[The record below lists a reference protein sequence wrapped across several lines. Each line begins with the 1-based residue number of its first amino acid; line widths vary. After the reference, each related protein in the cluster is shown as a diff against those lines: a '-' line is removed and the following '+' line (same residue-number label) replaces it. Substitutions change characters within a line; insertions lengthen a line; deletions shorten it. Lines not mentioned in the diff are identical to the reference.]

1 MNQKVGRR
9 RPRPQDGTAYAA
21 FLLELLN
28 PADPWLFA
36 LRAPI
41 HAPNSA
47 ILPNW
52 GGWEMEAKMGCLY
65 MAGGRW

>member
-9 RPRPQDGTAYAA
+9 RLRPQDGTAYAA
-21 FLLELLN
+21 FRLELLN
-28 PADPWLFA
+28 PADPWLFT
-36 LRAPI
+36 LRTPI

-52 GGWEMEAKMGCLY
+52 GVGAKMGCLY

>member
-1 MNQKVGRR
+1 MGRR
-9 RPRPQDGTAYAA
+9 RLRPQDGTAYAA
-21 FLLELLN
+21 FRLELLN

-52 GGWEMEAKMGCLY
+52 GVGDGGENGVPLHGGGKVVGW
-65 MAGGRW
+65 RT